1 MTPHEHG
8 QRAFEFIDGLD
19 ALTTTE
25 AVMDRMHHVI
35 SGYGFETLLFTGLPN
50 PGQYFGNVVLGMRWP
65 AEWFTIYNE
74 GRFVHADP
82 VIRHLRTTVG
92 PFEWTDVR
100 YDPEAEPRAAQLMRL
115 RADFGFGRAL
125 VVPVPGPAG
134 SIAGVSMSGS
144 DPELNAQSRAAI
156 HLMALYA
163 FDRAANL
170 RVAPRPKPFLT
181 GREREVLSWAA
192 AGKSAWEIG
201 ETLNIAKR
209 TVDEH
214 AQTAARKLGAATRT
228 QAVALAIRDRFISI

>member
-1 MTPHEHG
+1 VQE
-8 QRAFEFIDGLD
+8 AFEFIDGLD

-35 SGYGFETLLFTGLPN
+35 SGYGFETSLFTGLPH
-50 PGQYFGNVVLGMRWP
+50 PGQYFGNVGLGMP
-65 AEWFTIYNE
+65 AEWFKVYNE

-82 VIRHLRTTVG
+82 VIRHLRRTVR
-92 PFEWTDVR
+92 PFEWTDLC
-100 YDPEAEPRAAQLMRL
+100 YDREAEPRAAQLMRL

-125 VVPVPGPAG
+125 VVPVPGPAS
-134 SIAGVSMSGS
+134 SIAGVSMSGP
-144 DPELNAQSRAAI
+144 DPELNAQSRPAI

-181 GREREVLSWAA
+181 AREREVLSWIA

-214 AQTAARKLGAATRT
+214 AQAAARKLGAATRT